1 MSKKWYNYFVT
12 VDPPVAESAPQQTPQ
27 AAAAGPPSRS
37 AAQTIAEIAA
47 AVKPPAA
54 FSQPVANPASFE
66 QIYEAGE
73 VRVPAHGF
81 TIFKIADMLKSEH
94 IRSLPVEI
102 KRSSVLLAL
111 DAAGVKLAEII
122 EDAVRRD
129 RALDAFETVQQRA
142 LDQLEARKAEENKK
156 LQQEADRVL
165 NELRAK
171 IQANND
177 EVAREQER
185 MRTWRLQK
193 QQEEK
198 RIADAVAP
206 FVSENPIT
214 TGPVSA
220 PSPGPGAPPKPDSAS
235 GG

>member
-1 MSKKWYNYFVT
+1 MSKKWYNYFVS
-12 VDPPVAESAPQQTPQ
+12 VDEGAQQGPPDEPADPKTPP
-27 AAAAGPPSRS
+27 AAASRS
-37 AAQTIAEIAA
+37 AAQTVADIAA
-47 AVKPPAA
+47 TVKPPPD
-54 FSQPVANPASFE
+54 FTQPVADPTAFE
-66 QIYEAGE
+66 QIYSAGE
-73 VRVPAHGF
+73 VRTPAHGF

-111 DAAGVKLAEII
+111 DAAGVKLTEVI

-142 LDQLEARKAEENKK
+142 LDQLEARKADENKK
-156 LQQEADRVL
+156 LQQDADRVL
-165 NELRAK
+165 NDLRSK

-177 EVAREQER
+177 AVAKERER
-185 MRTWRLQK
+185 MQTWRLQK
-193 QQEEK
+193 QQEER

-214 TGPVSA
+214 TGPLPTPA
-220 PSPGPGAPPKPDSAS
+220 KPDEPA
-235 GG
+235 GH